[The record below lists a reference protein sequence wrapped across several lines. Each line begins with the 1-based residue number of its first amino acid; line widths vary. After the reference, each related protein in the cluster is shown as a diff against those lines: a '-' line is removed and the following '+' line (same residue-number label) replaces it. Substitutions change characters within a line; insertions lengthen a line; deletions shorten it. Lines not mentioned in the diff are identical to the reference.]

1 MAGIGASSVLILCHC
16 FILDDVR
23 IVQNLEIPSEKPE
36 YVEDLIENRGW
47 GMSTLFVD
55 KNDVFPRNLTAA
67 TQTIFH
73 VNMMPVYGLNVYSM
87 LKHKTLVLTLDALQ
101 HIEEKL
107 LFALCRADI
116 AEKCVASSTTGQRL
130 Y

>member
-1 MAGIGASSVLILCHC
+1 MNLQFNINLSFIVLSNI
-16 FILDDVR
+16 ISDDVR

-36 YVEDLIENRGW
+36 YIEELIENRGW

-55 KNDVFPRNLTAA
+55 KNDMFPRNLTAA

-73 VNMMPVYGLNVYSM
+73 VNMMPAYGLNVYSM

-101 HIEEKL
+101 HIEEKI
-107 LFALCRADI
+107 LFAQCRTDYI
-116 AEKCVASSTTGQRL
+116 DKSIASSTSGQRI
-130 Y
+130 